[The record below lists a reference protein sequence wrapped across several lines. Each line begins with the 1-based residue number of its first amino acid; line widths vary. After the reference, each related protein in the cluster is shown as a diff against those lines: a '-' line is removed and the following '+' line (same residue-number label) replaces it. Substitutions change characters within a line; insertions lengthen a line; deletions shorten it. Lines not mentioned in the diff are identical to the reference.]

1 MQRPLFVKRWFL
13 QGIVVLLPVI
23 VTAAI
28 LYYGIQYADS
38 LLWFVWDLLP
48 FKIEKPPLVPGL
60 GLIIVFCTITLIG
73 ALAESWLINHCIRLF
88 NKLMAQLP
96 VVRNIYNTVLK
107 VSQNAF
113 GSQSK
118 FSGVVLVPFPS
129 KEQLS
134 IAFKTGPTPASIKT
148 KTGKNLMNVFIPTT
162 PNPTSGFYLMIPEE
176 SVIDTD
182 ITPEQAFKLI
192 LSAGIMHDD

>member
-1 MQRPLFVKRWFL
+1 MQRPLFIKRWFF

-28 LYYGIQYADS
+28 LYYGIIYTDS

-48 FKIEKPPLVPGL
+48 WNLPKPLFPGL
-60 GLIIVFCTITLIG
+60 GLIIVFSSITIIG
-73 ALAESWLINHCIRLF
+73 ALAESWLINQIIRLF

-96 VVRNIYNTVLK
+96 VIRNIYNTVLK
-107 VSQNAF
+107 VSQNTF
-113 GSQSK
+113 GSYEK

-129 KEQLS
+129 SDHLC
-134 IAFKTGPTPASIKT
+134 IAFKTGITQTSIRDKS
-148 KTGKNLMNVFIPTT
+148 GKNLVNVFLPTT

-176 SVIDTD
+176 KIIETD

-192 LSAGIMHDD
+192 ISAGIMED